1 MLLDYD
7 FLLLLND
14 ESGNPTRYY
23 YLLQDFEKDFV
34 ASEVAQNKARQ
45 FVKEIIGR
53 EKASKTKNSTI
64 EISNTKASAIKNET
78 IGSGDL
84 KKACE
89 KIKSGLPFGIISAFK
104 PFKDAF
110 YRDFNNNEQ
119 KLLIGAAKSGCIQ
132 SSTDKLAQLKTRL
145 IYWQDK
151 SVKVDWDKP
160 IGIKDF
166 FKGNNYLYRRL
177 CFLLGKHFMDRFLKN
192 NAKASV
198 KDFISSKE
206 FVAKYRY
213 TPKQNTERA
222 KKLQS
227 YLENKRD
234 FIGFVQTINSL
245 KDNPQDPFLPNEE
258 TSFLVFANEPTIV
271 FNLRDY
277 LLVLAQIF
285 NQQAICYCES
295 KCPIELINA
304 SPSKDFNKTQDSFSD
319 IKFSTPNQLEQSL
332 NALKNKLSAFFSKH
346 HDKHNGMEFNEMAK
360 TQIEALYMPQSS
372 DGFDDF
378 REHLEDSI
386 KSFIRAKKNCYGFPK
401 IFDVADIE
409 QEEREVIEWR
419 EKNRAS
425 KQSYKQNLQIN
436 KIANDLKRDK
446 AVDKRA
452 ILSVIDADIER
463 GFIPPKDLL
472 KQLEKISASLSK
484 DIVIAIK
491 QVEKLELNYVLI
503 DNIQH
508 NTLDD
513 TLDFTFIV
521 GDSLSVQSL
530 YVTFHLVIDMDRP
543 MSEQF
548 LNHIGKLGSFE
559 SRERALE
566 WVRLTQAKLIV
577 ETPREALKNAQLS
590 QIEEILTGCIFNGAY
605 RFQNNLKGNR
615 HGNFKQNSHPNKEE
629 QAMPKR

>member
-1 MLLDYD
+1 M
-7 FLLLLND
+7 
-14 ESGNPTRYY
+14 R
-23 YLLQDFEKDFV
+23 FV
-34 ASEVAQNKARQ
+34 ASEVAQNRAKR
-45 FVKEIIGR
+45 FVKEIIGS

-64 EISNTKASAIKNET
+64 EISNTKASAVKNET
-78 IGSGDL
+78 TKSGDL
-84 KKACE
+84 KKVCE
-89 KIKSGLPFGIISAFK
+89 KIKSALPFGIISAFK

-110 YRDFNNNEQ
+110 YRDFNHNEQ

-132 SSTDKLAQLKTRL
+132 SSADKLVQLKTRL
-145 IYWQDK
+145 LYWQDK

-198 KDFISSKE
+198 KDFMSSKE

-213 TPKQNTERA
+213 TPNQNTERA

-234 FIGFVQTINSL
+234 FIGFVQTLNSL

-258 TSFLVFANEPTIV
+258 TSFLVFANEPTII

-304 SPSKDFNKTQDSFSD
+304 SPGKDFNKTQDSFSD

-332 NALKNKLSAFFSKH
+332 NDLKNKLSAFFSKH
-346 HDKHNGMEFNEMAK
+346 PDKHNGMEFNEMAK
-360 TQIEALYMPQSS
+360 TQIEALYLPQSS

-386 KSFIRAKKNCYGFPK
+386 KSFIRAKKNRYGFPK

-409 QEEREVIEWR
+409 QKEREVIEWR
-419 EKNRAS
+419 EKR
-425 KQSYKQNLQIN
+425 KCQNKTIN
-436 KIANDLKRDK
+436 KTFKSTK
-446 AVDKRA
+446 
-452 ILSVIDADIER
+452 
-463 GFIPPKDLL
+463 
-472 KQLEKISASLSK
+472 SLT
-484 DIVIAIK
+484 I
-491 QVEKLELNYVLI
+491 
-503 DNIQH
+503 
-508 NTLDD
+508 
-513 TLDFTFIV
+513 
-521 GDSLSVQSL
+521 
-530 YVTFHLVIDMDRP
+530 
-543 MSEQF
+543 
-548 LNHIGKLGSFE
+548 
-559 SRERALE
+559 
-566 WVRLTQAKLIV
+566 
-577 ETPREALKNAQLS
+577 
-590 QIEEILTGCIFNGAY
+590 
-605 RFQNNLKGNR
+605 
-615 HGNFKQNSHPNKEE
+615 
-629 QAMPKR
+629 

>member
-14 ESGNPTRYY
+14 ENGNPTRYY
-23 YLLQDFEKDFV
+23 HLLQDFEKDFV
-34 ASEVAQNKARQ
+34 AGEVAQNKTKR
-45 FVKEIIGR
+45 FVKEIIGS
-53 EKASKTKNSTI
+53 EKASKTKDSAI
-64 EISNTKASAIKNET
+64 EVSNTKASAIENET

-84 KKACE
+84 KKVCE

-110 YRDFNNNEQ
+110 YRDFNDNEQ

-132 SSTDKLAQLKTRL
+132 SSADKMAQLKTRL
-145 IYWQDK
+145 LYWQDK

-166 FKGNNYLYRRL
+166 FKGNDYLYRKF
-177 CFLLGKHFMDRFLKN
+177 CSLLGKHFMDRFLKN

-198 KDFISSKE
+198 KDFMSSKE
-206 FVAKYRY
+206 FVAKYQY

-234 FIGFVQTINSL
+234 FIGFVQTLNSL

-258 TSFLVFANEPTIV
+258 MSFLVFANEPTII

-277 LLVLAQIF
+277 LLVLAQVF

-295 KCPIELINA
+295 KCPMELINA
-304 SPSKDFNKTQDSFSD
+304 SPGKDFNKTQDSFSD

-346 HDKHNGMEFNEMAK
+346 PDTHNGMEFNEIAK
-360 TQIEALYMPQSS
+360 TQIEVLYMPQSS
-372 DGFDDF
+372 DDFDDF
-378 REHLEDSI
+378 RKDLEDSI
-386 KSFIRAKKNCYGFPK
+386 KSFIRAKQNRGYPK
-401 IFDVADIE
+401 IVDVADIE
-409 QEEREVIEWR
+409 QEEREFIKWR
-419 EKNRAS
+419 EKERAS
-425 KQSYKQNLQIN
+425 KQSYKQNLQIK
-436 KIANDLKRDK
+436 KIANNLKRDK
-446 AVDKRA
+446 IVDKKT
-452 ILSVIDADIER
+452 ILSVIDADVDR

-491 QVEKLELNYVLI
+491 QVEKLELNYALI

-548 LNHIGKLGSFE
+548 LNHIGELGSFE

-566 WVRLTQAKLIV
+566 CVRLTQAKLII
-577 ETPREALKNAQLS
+577 ETPRETLKNAQLS

-605 RFQNNLKGNR
+605 RLLKR
-615 HGNFKQNSHPNKEE
+615 S
-629 QAMPKR
+629 

>member
-34 ASEVAQNKARQ
+34 ASKVAQNKAKQ
-45 FVKEIIGR
+45 FVKEIIGS
-53 EKASKTKNSTI
+53 EKAPKTKNSTI
-64 EISNTKASAIKNET
+64 KVSNTKASAIESKT
-78 IGSGDL
+78 IGSYDL
-84 KKACE
+84 KKVCE

-110 YRDFNNNEQ
+110 YRGFNHNEQ

-145 IYWQDK
+145 LYWQDK

-160 IGIKDF
+160 ILIKDF

-177 CFLLGKHFMDRFLKN
+177 CFLLGKHFIDRFLKN

-198 KDFISSKE
+198 KDFMSSKE

-304 SPSKDFNKTQDSFSD
+304 SPGKDFNKTQDSFSD

-332 NALKNKLSAFFSKH
+332 NALKNKLAAFFSKH
-346 HDKHNGMEFNEMAK
+346 PDKNNGIEFNEIAK
-360 TQIEALYMPQSS
+360 TQIEALYLPQSS
-372 DGFDDF
+372 DDFDDF
-378 REHLEDSI
+378 RKHLEDSV
-386 KSFIRAKKNCYGFPK
+386 KSFIRTKKNRYGFPR

-409 QEEREVIEWR
+409 QKEREVIEWR
-419 EKNRAS
+419 EKERAS

-446 AVDKRA
+446 VVDKRT

-491 QVEKLELNYVLI
+491 QVEKLELNYALI

-508 NTLDD
+508 NELDD

-548 LNHIGKLGSFE
+548 LNHIGELGSFE

-566 WVRLTQAKLIV
+566 WVRLSQTKLII
-577 ETPREALKNAQLS
+577 ETPKEALKNAELS

-615 HGNFKQNSHPNKEE
+615 HGNFK
-629 QAMPKR
+629 

>member
-14 ESGNPTRYY
+14 ENGKPTRYY
-23 YLLQDFEKDFV
+23 YLLKDFEKDFV
-34 ASEVAQNKARQ
+34 AREVAQNRAKR
-45 FVKEIIGR
+45 FVKEIIGSK
-53 EKASKTKNSTI
+53 KASKTENSAI
-64 EISNTKASAIKNET
+64 EGSNTKASAIEDET

-84 KKACE
+84 KKVCE
-89 KIKSGLPFGIISAFK
+89 KIKSALPFGIISAFK

-132 SSTDKLAQLKTRL
+132 SSADKLAQLKTRL
-145 IYWQDK
+145 LYWQDK

-160 IGIKDF
+160 IGIKEF
-166 FKGNNYLYRRL
+166 FKGNDYLYRKF
-177 CFLLGKHFMDRFLKN
+177 CSLLGKHFIDRFLKN

-206 FVAKYRY
+206 FVSKYRY
-213 TPKQNTERA
+213 TPKQNTERT

-227 YLENKRD
+227 YLESKRD
-234 FIGFVQTINSL
+234 LIGFVQTLNSL
-245 KDNPQDPFLPNEE
+245 KDNLQDPFLPNEE
-258 TSFLVFANEPTIV
+258 TSFLVFTNEPTIV

-277 LLVLAQIF
+277 LLVLVQIF

-295 KCPIELINA
+295 KCPIELLNA
-304 SPSKDFNKTQDSFSD
+304 SPGKDFNKTQDSFSD

-346 HDKHNGMEFNEMAK
+346 PDKHNGMEFNEIVK

-372 DGFDDF
+372 NDFDDF
-378 REHLEDSI
+378 RKDLEDSI
-386 KSFIRAKKNCYGFPK
+386 KSFIRAKKNRYGFPK

-409 QEEREVIEWR
+409 QEEREVIKWR

-425 KQSYKQNLQIN
+425 KQSYKQNLRIK
-436 KIANDLKRDK
+436 KIANDLKRNQI
-446 AVDKRA
+446 VDKRT
-452 ILSVIDADIER
+452 ILSVIDADTDR

-472 KQLEKISASLSK
+472 KQLEKMSTSLSK

-491 QVEKLELNYVLI
+491 QVEKLELNYALI

-513 TLDFTFIV
+513 TLDFTFII
-521 GDSLSVQSL
+521 GDSLSIQSL
-530 YVTFHLVIDMDRP
+530 YVTFDLVIDIDRP

-548 LNHIGKLGSFE
+548 LNHIGELGSFKS
-559 SRERALE
+559 SR
-566 WVRLTQAKLIV
+566 K
-577 ETPREALKNAQLS
+577 
-590 QIEEILTGCIFNGAY
+590 
-605 RFQNNLKGNR
+605 
-615 HGNFKQNSHPNKEE
+615 
-629 QAMPKR
+629 KR

>member
-34 ASEVAQNKARQ
+34 AREVAQNRTKR
-45 FVKEIIGR
+45 FVKEIIGS
-53 EKASKTKNSTI
+53 EKTSKDSAI
-64 EISNTKASAIKNET
+64 EVSNTKASAMKNET
-78 IGSGDL
+78 TKSSDL
-84 KKACE
+84 KKVCE
-89 KIKSGLPFGIISAFK
+89 KIKSALPFGIISAFK

-110 YRDFNNNEQ
+110 YRDFNDNEQ

-132 SSTDKLAQLKTRL
+132 SSADKLAQLKARL
-145 IYWQDK
+145 LYWQDK

-160 IGIKDF
+160 ILIKDF
-166 FKGNNYLYRRL
+166 FKGNDYLYRKF
-177 CFLLGKHFMDRFLKN
+177 CSLLGKHFMDRFLKN

-198 KDFISSKE
+198 KDFMSSKE

-234 FIGFVQTINSL
+234 FIGFVQTLNSL

-258 TSFLVFANEPTIV
+258 TSFLVFSNEPTIV

-304 SPSKDFNKTQDSFSD
+304 SPGKDFNKTQDSFPD

-332 NALKNKLSAFFSKH
+332 NALKNKLAAFFSKH
-346 HDKHNGMEFNEMAK
+346 PDKHNGMEFNEMAK
-360 TQIEALYMPQSS
+360 TQIEALYMPQSN

-386 KSFIRAKKNCYGFPK
+386 KSFIRAKKIVMVFLK
-401 IFDVADIE
+401 
-409 QEEREVIEWR
+409 
-419 EKNRAS
+419 S
-425 KQSYKQNLQIN
+425 LMLQ
-436 KIANDLKRDK
+436 
-446 AVDKRA
+446 
-452 ILSVIDADIER
+452 
-463 GFIPPKDLL
+463 
-472 KQLEKISASLSK
+472 
-484 DIVIAIK
+484 
-491 QVEKLELNYVLI
+491 
-503 DNIQH
+503 
-508 NTLDD
+508 T
-513 TLDFTFIV
+513 
-521 GDSLSVQSL
+521 
-530 YVTFHLVIDMDRP
+530 
-543 MSEQF
+543 
-548 LNHIGKLGSFE
+548 
-559 SRERALE
+559 
-566 WVRLTQAKLIV
+566 
-577 ETPREALKNAQLS
+577 
-590 QIEEILTGCIFNGAY
+590 
-605 RFQNNLKGNR
+605 
-615 HGNFKQNSHPNKEE
+615 
-629 QAMPKR
+629 

>member
-1 MLLDYD
+1 MMNFKKGLDMLLDYD

-34 ASEVAQNKARQ
+34 ASKVAQNRAKR

-53 EKASKTKNSTI
+53 EKAPKTKNSAI
-64 EISNTKASAIKNET
+64 KVSNTKASAVKNET
-78 IGSGDL
+78 TKSGDL
-84 KKACE
+84 KKVCE

-110 YRDFNNNEQ
+110 YRDFNHNEQ

-132 SSTDKLAQLKTRL
+132 SSADKLAQLKTRL

-160 IGIKDF
+160 ILIKDF

-234 FIGFVQTINSL
+234 FIGFVQTLNSL
-245 KDNPQDPFLPNEE
+245 KDSPQDPFLPNEE
-258 TSFLVFANEPTIV
+258 TSFLVFANEPTII

-304 SPSKDFNKTQDSFSD
+304 SPGKDFNKTQDNFSD

-332 NALKNKLSAFFSKH
+332 NALKNKLAAFFSKH
-346 HDKHNGMEFNEMAK
+346 PDKNNGIEFNEIVK
-360 TQIEALYMPQSS
+360 TQIEVLYMPQSS

-386 KSFIRAKKNCYGFPK
+386 KSFIRAKKNRYGFPK

-419 EKNRAS
+419 EKERAS

-436 KIANDLKRDK
+436 KIANDLKRNK

-463 GFIPPKDLL
+463 GSIPPKDLL

-491 QVEKLELNYVLI
+491 QVEKLELNYALI

-513 TLDFTFIV
+513 TLNFTFIV

-530 YVTFHLVIDMDRP
+530 YVTFDLVIDIDRP
-543 MSEQF
+543 ISEQF

-566 WVRLTQAKLIV
+566 CVRLTQAKLII

-605 RFQNNLKGNR
+605 RLLKR
-615 HGNFKQNSHPNKEE
+615 S
-629 QAMPKR
+629 

>member
-1 MLLDYD
+1 MLMDYD

-14 ESGNPTRYY
+14 ESGKPTRYY

-34 ASEVAQNKARQ
+34 AREVAQNRAKQ
-45 FVKEIIGR
+45 FVKEIIGS
-53 EKASKTKNSTI
+53 EKASKTKNSAL
-64 EISNTKASAIKNET
+64 EVSNTKSSAIENET

-84 KKACE
+84 KKVCE
-89 KIKSGLPFGIISAFK
+89 KIKSTLPFGIISAFK

-110 YRDFNNNEQ
+110 YRDFNNDEQ
-119 KLLIGAAKSGCIQ
+119 KLLIVVAKSGCIQ
-132 SSTDKLAQLKTRL
+132 SNADRLAQLRTRL
-145 IYWQDK
+145 LYWQDK

-160 IGIKDF
+160 IRIKDF

-198 KDFISSKE
+198 KDFMSSKE
-206 FVAKYRY
+206 FVNKYRY
-213 TPKQNTERA
+213 TPDQNTKRA
-222 KKLQS
+222 EKLQS
-227 YLENKRD
+227 YLESKRD
-234 FIGFVQTINSL
+234 FIGFVQTLNSL
-245 KDNPQDPFLPNEE
+245 KDIPQDSFLPHEE

-285 NQQAICYCES
+285 NQQAICYCGS
-295 KCPIELINA
+295 KGPIELINA
-304 SPSKDFNKTQDSFSD
+304 SPGKDFNKTQDSFSD

-332 NALKNKLSAFFSKH
+332 NALKNKLAAFFSKH
-346 HDKHNGMEFNEMAK
+346 PDTHNGMEFNEIAK
-360 TQIEALYMPQSS
+360 TQIEALYMPQSGG
-372 DGFDDF
+372 GFDDF
-378 REHLEDSI
+378 REHLEDSV
-386 KSFIRAKKNCYGFPK
+386 KSFIRAKQNRGFPK

-409 QEEREVIEWR
+409 QEEREFIKWR
-419 EKNRAS
+419 EKERAS
-425 KQSYKQNLQIN
+425 KQSYKQNLQIH
-436 KIANDLKRDK
+436 KIANDLKHNK
-446 AVDKRA
+446 AVDKRT
-452 ILSVIDADIER
+452 ILSVIDADMDR

-472 KQLEKISASLSK
+472 KQLEKMSASLSK

-491 QVEKLELNYVLI
+491 QVEKLELNYALI

-513 TLDFTFIV
+513 TLNFTFII

-530 YVTFHLVIDMDRP
+530 YITFHLVIDMDRS

-548 LNHIGKLGSFE
+548 LNHIGELGSFE

-566 WVRLTQAKLIV
+566 CVRLTQAKLII
-577 ETPREALKNAQLS
+577 EAPREALKNTELS

-605 RFQNNLKGNR
+605 RFQGDLKGNR
-615 HGNFKQNSHPNKEE
+615 S
-629 QAMPKR
+629 

>member
-34 ASEVAQNKARQ
+34 ASEVAQNRAKR
-45 FVKEIIGR
+45 FVKEIIGS
-53 EKASKTKNSTI
+53 EKVSKTKNSTI
-64 EISNTKASAIKNET
+64 EVSNTKASAVKNET
-78 IGSGDL
+78 IGSYDL
-84 KKACE
+84 KKVCE
-89 KIKSGLPFGIISAFK
+89 KIKSRLPFGIISAFK

-110 YRDFNNNEQ
+110 YRDSNNNEQ

-132 SSTDKLAQLKTRL
+132 SSTDKLAQLKARL
-145 IYWQDK
+145 LYWQDK

-160 IGIKDF
+160 ILIKNF
-166 FKGNNYLYRRL
+166 FKGNDYLYRKF
-177 CFLLGKHFMDRFLKN
+177 CSLLGKHFMDRFLKN

-198 KDFISSKE
+198 KDFMSSKE

-234 FIGFVQTINSL
+234 FIGFVQTLNSL

-258 TSFLVFANEPTIV
+258 TSFLVFSNEPTII

-277 LLVLAQIF
+277 LLVLVQIF

-304 SPSKDFNKTQDSFSD
+304 SPGKDFNKTQDSFSD

-332 NALKNKLSAFFSKH
+332 NDLKNKLSAFFSKH
-346 HDKHNGMEFNEMAK
+346 PDKHNGMEFNEIAK
-360 TQIEALYMPQSS
+360 TQIEVLYMPQSS

-378 REHLEDSI
+378 REHLKDSI
-386 KSFIRAKKNCYGFPK
+386 KSFIRAKKNRYGFPK

-436 KIANDLKRDK
+436 KIANDLKRNK
-446 AVDKRA
+446 VVDKRT

-513 TLDFTFIV
+513 TLNFTFII

-548 LNHIGKLGSFE
+548 LNHIGELGSFE

-566 WVRLTQAKLIV
+566 CVRLTQAKLIV
-577 ETPREALKNAQLS
+577 ETPKEALKNAELS

-605 RFQNNLKGNR
+605 RLQNDLKGNR
-615 HGNFKQNSHPNKEE
+615 HGNFK
-629 QAMPKR
+629 

>member
-14 ESGNPTRYY
+14 ESGKPTRYY

-34 ASEVAQNKARQ
+34 AREVAQNRTKR
-45 FVKEIIGR
+45 FVKEIIGS
-53 EKASKTKNSTI
+53 EKISKTKNSAL
-64 EISNTKASAIKNET
+64 EDSNTKSLAIENET

-84 KKACE
+84 KKVCE
-89 KIKSGLPFGIISAFK
+89 KIKSALPFGIISAFK

-132 SSTDKLAQLKTRL
+132 SSADKMAQLKTRL
-145 IYWQDK
+145 LYWQDK
-151 SVKVDWDKP
+151 SVKVDWEP

-166 FKGNNYLYRRL
+166 FKGNDYLYRKF
-177 CFLLGKHFMDRFLKN
+177 CSLLGKHFMDRFLKN
-192 NAKASV
+192 NAKVSV

-206 FVAKYRY
+206 FVSKYRY

-227 YLENKRD
+227 YLESKRD
-234 FIGFVQTINSL
+234 FIGFVQTLNSL

-258 TSFLVFANEPTIV
+258 TSFLVFANESTIV

-285 NQQAICYCES
+285 SQQAICYCES

-304 SPSKDFNKTQDSFSD
+304 SPGKDFNKTQDSFLD

-332 NALKNKLSAFFSKH
+332 NALKNKLSAFFSQH
-346 HDKHNGMEFNEMAK
+346 PDKHNGMEFNEIAK
-360 TQIEALYMPQSS
+360 TQIEAFYMPQSS
-372 DGFDDF
+372 GDFDDF
-378 REHLEDSI
+378 RKDLEDSI
-386 KSFIRAKKNCYGFPK
+386 KSFIRAKKNRYGFPK

-409 QEEREVIEWR
+409 QEEREVIKWR

-425 KQSYKQNLQIN
+425 KQSYKQNLQIK
-436 KIANDLKRDK
+436 KIANDLKRNK
-446 AVDKRA
+446 IVDKIT
-452 ILSVIDADIER
+452 ILSVIDADLER

-491 QVEKLELNYVLI
+491 QVEKLELNYALI

-513 TLDFTFIV
+513 TLYFTFII

-530 YVTFHLVIDMDRP
+530 YVTFDLVIDMDRP

-548 LNHIGKLGSFE
+548 LNHIGELGSFKS
-559 SRERALE
+559 SRKEALE
-566 WVRLTQAKLIV
+566 CVRLTETKLIIKA
-577 ETPREALKNAQLS
+577 PREALKNAQLS
-590 QIEEILTGCIFNGAY
+590 QIEEILIGCIFNGAY
-605 RFQNNLKGNR
+605 RFQNDLKGNR
-615 HGNFKQNSHPNKEE
+615 
-629 QAMPKR
+629 

>member
-1 MLLDYD
+1 MLMDYD

-14 ESGNPTRYY
+14 ENGNPTRYY

-34 ASEVAQNKARQ
+34 ASEVAQNRAKR

-53 EKASKTKNSTI
+53 EKASKTKNSAI
-64 EISNTKASAIKNET
+64 EISNTKASAVKNET
-78 IGSGDL
+78 AKSGDL
-84 KKACE
+84 KKVCE

-132 SSTDKLAQLKTRL
+132 SSADKLAQLKTRL

-160 IGIKDF
+160 ILIKDF

-277 LLVLAQIF
+277 LLVLVQIF

-304 SPSKDFNKTQDSFSD
+304 SPGKDFNKTQDSFSD

-332 NALKNKLSAFFSKH
+332 NALKNKLNAFFSKH
-346 HDKHNGMEFNEMAK
+346 PDKHNGMEFNEMAK

-378 REHLEDSI
+378 REHLEDSV
-386 KSFIRAKKNCYGFPK
+386 KSFIRAKQNRGFPK

-409 QEEREVIEWR
+409 QEEREIIKWR
-419 EKNRAS
+419 EKKRAS
-425 KQSYKQNLQIN
+425 KQSHKQNLQIN
-436 KIANDLKRDK
+436 KIANDLKRNK
-446 AVDKRA
+446 IVDKIT
-452 ILSVIDADIER
+452 ILSVMDADLER

-472 KQLEKISASLSK
+472 KQLEKISTPLSK

-491 QVEKLELNYVLI
+491 QVGRLELNYALI

-513 TLDFTFIV
+513 TLDFTFII

-530 YVTFHLVIDMDRP
+530 YVTFDLVIDIDRP

-548 LNHIGKLGSFE
+548 LNHIGELGSFKS
-559 SRERALE
+559 SR
-566 WVRLTQAKLIV
+566 K
-577 ETPREALKNAQLS
+577 
-590 QIEEILTGCIFNGAY
+590 
-605 RFQNNLKGNR
+605 
-615 HGNFKQNSHPNKEE
+615 
-629 QAMPKR
+629 KR

>member
-14 ESGNPTRYY
+14 ESGKPTRYY

-34 ASEVAQNKARQ
+34 ASEVAQNRARQ

-53 EKASKTKNSTI
+53 EKVSKTKNSAI
-64 EISNTKASAIKNET
+64 KVSHTKASAIGSET
-78 IGSGDL
+78 IGNGDL

-89 KIKSGLPFGIISAFK
+89 KIKSGLLFGIISAFK

-110 YRDFNNNEQ
+110 YRDFNHNEQ

-132 SSTDKLAQLKTRL
+132 SDADKLAQLKTRL
-145 IYWQDK
+145 LYWQDK

-160 IGIKDF
+160 IWIKDF
-166 FKGNNYLYRRL
+166 FKGNNYLYRRF

-198 KDFISSKE
+198 KDFMSSKE
-206 FVAKYRY
+206 FVSKYRY

-227 YLENKRD
+227 YLESKRD
-234 FIGFVQTINSL
+234 FIGFVQTLNSL
-245 KDNPQDPFLPNEE
+245 KDSPQDPFLPDEE
-258 TSFLVFANEPTIV
+258 TSFLVFANEPTII

-285 NQQAICYCES
+285 NQQAICHCENAK

-304 SPSKDFNKTQDSFSD
+304 SPGKDFNKTQDSFSD

-332 NALKNKLSAFFSKH
+332 NALKNKLAAFFSKH
-346 HDKHNGMEFNEMAK
+346 PDKHNGMEFNEIAK

-378 REHLEDSI
+378 RKDLEDSI
-386 KSFIRAKKNCYGFPK
+386 KSFIRAKKNRYGFPR

-419 EKNRAS
+419 EKERAS

-436 KIANDLKRDK
+436 KIANDFKRDK
-446 AVDKRA
+446 IVDKRA

-472 KQLEKISASLSK
+472 KQLEKISTSLSK
-484 DIVIAIK
+484 DIIIAIK
-491 QVEKLELNYVLI
+491 QVEKLELNYALI
-503 DNIQH
+503 DNIQY
-508 NTLDD
+508 NELDN

-530 YVTFHLVIDMDRP
+530 YVTFNLVIDIDRP

-559 SRERALE
+559 SREQALE
-566 WVRLTQAKLIV
+566 WVRLSQTKLII
-577 ETPREALKNAQLS
+577 ETPREALKNAELS

-605 RFQNNLKGNR
+605 RLQNDLKKGR
-615 HGNFKQNSHPNKEE
+615 
-629 QAMPKR
+629 

>member
-14 ESGNPTRYY
+14 ESGKPTRYY

-34 ASEVAQNKARQ
+34 ASEVAQNRAKR
-45 FVKEIIGR
+45 FVKEIIGSK
-53 EKASKTKNSTI
+53 KASKTKNSAI
-64 EISNTKASAIKNET
+64 AVSNTKASAVKNET
-78 IGSGDL
+78 IGSCDL

-110 YRDFNNNEQ
+110 YRDFNHNEQ

-132 SSTDKLAQLKTRL
+132 SDADKLAQLKMRL
-145 IYWQDK
+145 LYWQDK
-151 SVKVDWDKP
+151 SVKADWDKP
-160 IGIKDF
+160 ILIKDF

-227 YLENKRD
+227 YLESKRD
-234 FIGFVQTINSL
+234 FIGFVQTLNSL
-245 KDNPQDPFLPNEE
+245 EDSPQNPFLPDEE
-258 TSFLVFANEPTIV
+258 TSFLVFANEPTII

-277 LLVLAQIF
+277 LLVLVQIF

-295 KCPIELINA
+295 KYPIELINA
-304 SPSKDFNKTQDSFSD
+304 SPGKDFNKTQDSFSD

-332 NALKNKLSAFFSKH
+332 NALKNKLAAFFSKH
-346 HDKHNGMEFNEMAK
+346 PDKNNGIEFNEIAK
-360 TQIEALYMPQSS
+360 TQIEALYLPHSS

-378 REHLEDSI
+378 RKHLEDSV
-386 KSFIRAKKNCYGFPK
+386 KSFIRAKKNRYGFPR

-419 EKNRAS
+419 EKKKAS

-446 AVDKRA
+446 IVDKRT
-452 ILSVIDADIER
+452 ILSAIDADAEC

-491 QVEKLELNYVLI
+491 QVEKLELNYALI

-530 YVTFHLVIDMDRP
+530 YVTFNLVIDIDRP

-548 LNHIGKLGSFE
+548 LNHIEELGSFE
-559 SRERALE
+559 SREQALE
-566 WVRLTQAKLIV
+566 WVRLSQTKLII
-577 ETPREALKNAQLS
+577 ETPREALKNAELS

-605 RFQNNLKGNR
+605 RLQ
-615 HGNFKQNSHPNKEE
+615 
-629 QAMPKR
+629 KRS

>member
-34 ASEVAQNKARQ
+34 ASKVAQNRAKR
-45 FVKEIIGR
+45 FVKEIIGI

-64 EISNTKASAIKNET
+64 EVSNTKASAIKSET

-84 KKACE
+84 KKVCE
-89 KIKSGLPFGIISAFK
+89 KIKSALPFGIISAFK

-110 YRDFNNNEQ
+110 YKDFNNNEQ

-132 SSTDKLAQLKTRL
+132 SSADKLAQLKTRL

-160 IGIKDF
+160 ILIKDF

-198 KDFISSKE
+198 KDFMSSKE

-227 YLENKRD
+227 YLEGKRD
-234 FIGFVQTINSL
+234 FIGLVQTLNSL
-245 KDNPQDPFLPNEE
+245 KDSPQDPFLPNEE

-304 SPSKDFNKTQDSFSD
+304 SPGKDFNKTQDSFSD

-332 NALKNKLSAFFSKH
+332 NDLKNKLSAFFSKH
-346 HDKHNGMEFNEMAK
+346 PDKHNGMEFNEIAK
-360 TQIEALYMPQSS
+360 TQIEALCMPQSS

-386 KSFIRAKKNCYGFPK
+386 KSFIRAKKNRYGFPK

-436 KIANDLKRDK
+436 KIANDLKRNK
-446 AVDKRA
+446 VVDKKT

-463 GFIPPKDLL
+463 GFIPPKDWL

-491 QVEKLELNYVLI
+491 QVEKLELNYALI

-508 NTLDD
+508 N

-548 LNHIGKLGSFE
+548 LNHIGELGSFE

-566 WVRLTQAKLIV
+566 CVRLSQTKLII
-577 ETPREALKNAQLS
+577 EAPREALKNAELS

-615 HGNFKQNSHPNKEE
+615 HGNFK
-629 QAMPKR
+629 

>member
-34 ASEVAQNKARQ
+34 ASEVAQNRARQ
-45 FVKEIIGR
+45 FVKEIIGS
-53 EKASKTKNSTI
+53 EKASKTKNSAI
-64 EISNTKASAIKNET
+64 AVSNTKASAIGSET
-78 IGSGDL
+78 IGSYDL

-89 KIKSGLPFGIISAFK
+89 KIKSGLPFGTISAFK

-110 YRDFNNNEQ
+110 YRDFNHNEQ

-145 IYWQDK
+145 LYWQDK

-160 IGIKDF
+160 ILIKDF

-177 CFLLGKHFMDRFLKN
+177 CFLLGKHFMDRFFKN

-198 KDFISSKE
+198 KDFMSSKE
-206 FVAKYRY
+206 FVNKYRY

-227 YLENKRD
+227 YLESKRD
-234 FIGFVQTINSL
+234 FIGFVQTLNSL
-245 KDNPQDPFLPNEE
+245 KDSPQDPFLPDEE
-258 TSFLVFANEPTIV
+258 ISFLVFANEPTII

-304 SPSKDFNKTQDSFSD
+304 SPGKDFNKTQDSFSD

-332 NALKNKLSAFFSKH
+332 NALKNKLAAFFSKH
-346 HDKHNGMEFNEMAK
+346 PDKNNGIEFNEIVK
-360 TQIEALYMPQSS
+360 TQIKALYMPQSS
-372 DGFDDF
+372 DDFDDF
-378 REHLEDSI
+378 RKDLEDSV
-386 KSFIRAKKNCYGFPK
+386 KSFIRAKKNRYGFPR

-419 EKNRAS
+419 EKKKAS

-446 AVDKRA
+446 IVDKRT
-452 ILSVIDADIER
+452 ILSVIDADAEC

-491 QVEKLELNYVLI
+491 QVEKLELNYALI

-513 TLDFTFIV
+513 TLDFTFII

-530 YVTFHLVIDMDRP
+530 YVTFDLVIDMDRP

-566 WVRLTQAKLIV
+566 CVRLTQAKLII
-577 ETPREALKNAQLS
+577 EAPREALKNAELS

-605 RFQNNLKGNR
+605 RLQDDLKKGR
-615 HGNFKQNSHPNKEE
+615 
-629 QAMPKR
+629 

>member
-34 ASEVAQNKARQ
+34 ASKVAQNRTKQ

-53 EKASKTKNSTI
+53 EKVSKTKNSTI
-64 EISNTKASAIKNET
+64 KVSHTKASAIGSET

-84 KKACE
+84 KKVCE
-89 KIKSGLPFGIISAFK
+89 KIKSALPFGIISAFK

-110 YRDFNNNEQ
+110 YRDFNDNEQ

-132 SSTDKLAQLKTRL
+132 SSADKAAQLKARL
-145 IYWQDK
+145 LCWQDK

-160 IGIKDF
+160 ILIKDF

-192 NAKASV
+192 NAKAIV

-234 FIGFVQTINSL
+234 FIGFVQALNSL

-258 TSFLVFANEPTIV
+258 TSFLVFANEPTII

-277 LLVLAQIF
+277 LLVLVQIF

-304 SPSKDFNKTQDSFSD
+304 SPGKDFNKTQDSFSD

-332 NALKNKLSAFFSKH
+332 NDLKNKLSAFFSKH
-346 HDKHNGMEFNEMAK
+346 PDKHNGIEFNEIAK
-360 TQIEALYMPQSS
+360 TQIEALYLPHSS

-378 REHLEDSI
+378 RKHLEDSI
-386 KSFIRAKKNCYGFPK
+386 KSFIRAKKNRYGFPK

-409 QEEREVIEWR
+409 QKEREVIEWR
-419 EKNRAS
+419 EKEGAS

-436 KIANDLKRDK
+436 KIANDLNRDK
-446 AVDKRA
+446 IVDKRT

-491 QVEKLELNYVLI
+491 QVQKLELNYALI

-530 YVTFHLVIDMDRP
+530 YVTFDLVIDMDRP
-543 MSEQF
+543 MSEQS
-548 LNHIGKLGSFE
+548 LNHIEELGSFE

-566 WVRLTQAKLIV
+566 
-577 ETPREALKNAQLS
+577 
-590 QIEEILTGCIFNGAY
+590 
-605 RFQNNLKGNR
+605 
-615 HGNFKQNSHPNKEE
+615 
-629 QAMPKR
+629 

>member
-14 ESGNPTRYY
+14 ESGKPTRYY

-34 ASEVAQNKARQ
+34 ASKVAQNRAKQ

-53 EKASKTKNSTI
+53 EKVSKTKNSTI
-64 EISNTKASAIKNET
+64 AVSNTKASAIGSET
-78 IGSGDL
+78 IGSCDL

-110 YRDFNNNEQ
+110 CRDFNNNEQ

-132 SSTDKLAQLKTRL
+132 SSADKLAQLKTRL
-145 IYWQDK
+145 LYWQDK

-160 IGIKDF
+160 ILIKDF
-166 FKGNNYLYRRL
+166 FKGNNYLYRRF
-177 CFLLGKHFMDRFLKN
+177 CFLLGKHFMDRFFKN

-198 KDFISSKE
+198 KDFMSSKE
-206 FVAKYRY
+206 FVSKYRY

-227 YLENKRD
+227 YLESKHD
-234 FIGFVQTINSL
+234 FIGFVQTLNFL
-245 KDNPQDPFLPNEE
+245 KDSPQDPFLPNEE
-258 TSFLVFANEPTIV
+258 ISFLVFANEPTII

-277 LLVLAQIF
+277 LLVLAQVF

-304 SPSKDFNKTQDSFSD
+304 SPGKDFNKTQDSFSD

-332 NALKNKLSAFFSKH
+332 NALKNKLAAFFSKH
-346 HDKHNGMEFNEMAK
+346 PDKHNGMEFNEIAK
-360 TQIEALYMPQSS
+360 TQIEALYLPQSS
-372 DGFDDF
+372 DDFDDF
-378 REHLEDSI
+378 RKDLEDSV
-386 KSFIRAKKNCYGFPK
+386 KSFIRAKKNRYGFPR

-409 QEEREVIEWR
+409 QKEREVIEWR
-419 EKNRAS
+419 EKERAS

-446 AVDKRA
+446 VVDKKT
-452 ILSVIDADIER
+452 ILSVIDTDIER
-463 GFIPPKDLL
+463 GFIPPKDWL
-472 KQLEKISASLSK
+472 KQLETISASLSK

-491 QVEKLELNYVLI
+491 QVEKLELNYALI

-508 NTLDD
+508 NELDD

-530 YVTFHLVIDMDRP
+530 YVTFDLVIDMDRP

-548 LNHIGKLGSFE
+548 LNHIGELWSFE
-559 SRERALE
+559 SREQALE
-566 WVRLTQAKLIV
+566 WVRSTQAKLII
-577 ETPREALKNAQLS
+577 EAPREALKNAELS

-605 RFQNNLKGNR
+605 RLQDNLKGNR
-615 HGNFKQNSHPNKEE
+615 HENFKQN
-629 QAMPKR
+629 

>member
-14 ESGNPTRYY
+14 ESGNPTKHYD
-23 YLLQDFEKDFV
+23 LLQDFEKDFV
-34 ASEVAQNKARQ
+34 AREVAQNGAKR

-53 EKASKTKNSTI
+53 EKASKTKNSAI
-64 EISNTKASAIKNET
+64 EISNTKASAIGSET
-78 IGSGDL
+78 IGSYDL

-89 KIKSGLPFGIISAFK
+89 KIKSTLPFGIISAFK

-132 SSTDKLAQLKTRL
+132 SSTDKLDQLKTRL
-145 IYWQDK
+145 LYWQDK

-198 KDFISSKE
+198 KDFMSSKE
-206 FVAKYRY
+206 FVSKYRY

-295 KCPIELINA
+295 KCPIGLINA
-304 SPSKDFNKTQDSFSD
+304 SPGKDFNKTQDSFLD

-346 HDKHNGMEFNEMAK
+346 HDKHNGMEFNEIAK

-372 DGFDDF
+372 DDF

-386 KSFIRAKKNCYGFPK
+386 KSFIRAKKNRYGFPK

-409 QEEREVIEWR
+409 QEERKVIEWR
-419 EKNRAS
+419 EKERAS
-425 KQSYKQNLQIN
+425 KQSYKQNLQIH
-436 KIANDLKRDK
+436 KIANDLKRNK
-446 AVDKRA
+446 VVDKKT
-452 ILSVIDADIER
+452 ILSVIDADVER

-491 QVEKLELNYVLI
+491 QVEKLELNSALI

-513 TLDFTFIV
+513 TLNFTFIV

-530 YVTFHLVIDMDRP
+530 YVTFNLVIDMDRP

-548 LNHIGKLGSFE
+548 LNHIGELGSFE

-566 WVRLTQAKLIV
+566 CVRLTQAKLII
-577 ETPREALKNAQLS
+577 ETPRETLKNAELS

-605 RFQNNLKGNR
+605 RLQNNLKGNR
-615 HGNFKQNSHPNKEE
+615 HGNFK
-629 QAMPKR
+629 

>member
-34 ASEVAQNKARQ
+34 AREVAQNGAKR

-53 EKASKTKNSTI
+53 EKASKTKNSTL
-64 EISNTKASAIKNET
+64 EVSNTKASAIKNET
-78 IGSGDL
+78 TKSGDL
-84 KKACE
+84 KKVCE
-89 KIKSGLPFGIISAFK
+89 KIKSALPFGIISSFK

-110 YRDFNNNEQ
+110 YRDFNDNEQ
-119 KLLIGAAKSGCIQ
+119 KLLVGAAKSGCIQ
-132 SSTDKLAQLKTRL
+132 SNADKLAQLKTRL

-160 IGIKDF
+160 ILIKNF
-166 FKGNNYLYRRL
+166 FKGNNYLYRKF
-177 CFLLGKHFMDRFLKN
+177 CYLLGKHFMDRFLKN

-198 KDFISSKE
+198 KDFMSSKE

-234 FIGFVQTINSL
+234 FIGFVQTLNSL

-258 TSFLVFANEPTIV
+258 TSFLVFSNEPTIV

-304 SPSKDFNKTQDSFSD
+304 SPGKDFNKTQDSFSD

-346 HDKHNGMEFNEMAK
+346 PDKHNGMEFNEIAK

-386 KSFIRAKKNCYGFPK
+386 KSFIRAKKNRYGFPK

-419 EKNRAS
+419 EKERAS

-446 AVDKRA
+446 VVDKRT
-452 ILSVIDADIER
+452 ILSVID
-463 GFIPPKDLL
+463 
-472 KQLEKISASLSK
+472 
-484 DIVIAIK
+484 AIK
-491 QVEKLELNYVLI
+491 QVEKLELNYALI

-513 TLDFTFIV
+513 TLDFTFII

-530 YVTFHLVIDMDRP
+530 YVTFDLVIDMDRP

-548 LNHIGKLGSFE
+548 LNHIGGLGSFE

-605 RFQNNLKGNR
+605 RLQNDLKGNR
-615 HGNFKQNSHPNKEE
+615 HGNFK
-629 QAMPKR
+629 

>member
-14 ESGNPTRYY
+14 ESGKPTRYY

-34 ASEVAQNKARQ
+34 ASEVAQNRAKQ

-53 EKASKTKNSTI
+53 EKVSKTKNSTI
-64 EISNTKASAIKNET
+64 EISNTKASAIENET

-84 KKACE
+84 KKVCE
-89 KIKSGLPFGIISAFK
+89 KIKSGLPFGIISSFK

-110 YRDFNNNEQ
+110 YRDFNHNEQ

-132 SSTDKLAQLKTRL
+132 SSADKLAQLKTRL
-145 IYWQDK
+145 LYWQDK

-160 IGIKDF
+160 ILIKDF

-198 KDFISSKE
+198 KDFMSSKE

-234 FIGFVQTINSL
+234 FIGFVQALNSL

-304 SPSKDFNKTQDSFSD
+304 SPGKDFNKTQDSFSD

-332 NALKNKLSAFFSKH
+332 NDLKNKLSAFFSKH
-346 HDKHNGMEFNEMAK
+346 PDKHNGMEFNEIAK
-360 TQIEALYMPQSS
+360 TQIEALYLPQSS

-386 KSFIRAKKNCYGFPK
+386 KSFIRAKKNRYGFPK

-446 AVDKRA
+446 IVDKRT
-452 ILSVIDADIER
+452 ILSVIDADMER
-463 GFIPPKDLL
+463 GFIPPKDWL

-491 QVEKLELNYVLI
+491 QVEKLELSYALI

-513 TLDFTFIV
+513 TLNFTFIV

-530 YVTFHLVIDMDRP
+530 YVTFNLVIDMDRP

-548 LNHIGKLGSFE
+548 LNHIGKLGSFK

-566 WVRLTQAKLIV
+566 CVRLTQAKLII
-577 ETPREALKNAQLS
+577 EASREALKNAQLS

-605 RFQNNLKGNR
+605 RFQ
-615 HGNFKQNSHPNKEE
+615 
-629 QAMPKR
+629 KRS

>member
-34 ASEVAQNKARQ
+34 ASEVAQNGAKR

-53 EKASKTKNSTI
+53 EKASKTKNSAI
-64 EISNTKASAIKNET
+64 EISSTKASAIKNET
-78 IGSGDL
+78 TKSGDL
-84 KKACE
+84 KKVCE
-89 KIKSGLPFGIISAFK
+89 KIKSALPFGIISAFK

-110 YRDFNNNEQ
+110 YRDFNHNEQ

-132 SSTDKLAQLKTRL
+132 SSADKLAQLKTRL

-160 IGIKDF
+160 ILIKDF

-198 KDFISSKE
+198 KDFMSSKE

-213 TPKQNTERA
+213 TPNQNTERA

-234 FIGFVQTINSL
+234 FIGFVQTLNSL

-258 TSFLVFANEPTIV
+258 ISFLVFSNEPTIV

-304 SPSKDFNKTQDSFSD
+304 SPGKDFNKTQDSFSD

-332 NALKNKLSAFFSKH
+332 NDLKNKLSAFFSKH
-346 HDKHNGMEFNEMAK
+346 PDKHNGMEFNEIAK

-372 DGFDDF
+372 DDF

-386 KSFIRAKKNCYGFPK
+386 KSFIRAKKNRYGFPR

-409 QEEREVIEWR
+409 QKEREVIEWR
-419 EKNRAS
+419 EKKRAS

-446 AVDKRA
+446 VVDKRT

-463 GFIPPKDLL
+463 GFIPPKDWL

-491 QVEKLELNYVLI
+491 QVEKLELSYVLI

-530 YVTFHLVIDMDRP
+530 YVTFDLVIDMDRP
-543 MSEQF
+543 ISEQF

-566 WVRLTQAKLIV
+566 WVRLSQTKLII
-577 ETPREALKNAQLS
+577 ETPREALKNAELS

-605 RFQNNLKGNR
+605 RLQNDLKGNR
-615 HGNFKQNSHPNKEE
+615 HGNFK
-629 QAMPKR
+629 

>member
-34 ASEVAQNKARQ
+34 ASKVAQNGAKR
-45 FVKEIIGR
+45 FVKEIIGS
-53 EKASKTKNSTI
+53 EKASKTKNSAI
-64 EISNTKASAIKNET
+64 EISSTKASAIKNET

-84 KKACE
+84 KKVCE

-110 YRDFNNNEQ
+110 YRDFNDNEQ

-132 SSTDKLAQLKTRL
+132 SSADKLAQLKTRL

-160 IGIKDF
+160 ILIKDF

-213 TPKQNTERA
+213 TPKQNTERT

-234 FIGFVQTINSL
+234 FIGFVQTLNSL
-245 KDNPQDPFLPNEE
+245 KDNPQDPFLPDEE
-258 TSFLVFANEPTIV
+258 ISFLVFANEPTII

-285 NQQAICYCES
+285 NQQAICHCENA
-295 KCPIELINA
+295 KKYPIELINA
-304 SPSKDFNKTQDSFSD
+304 SPGKDFNKTQDSFSD

-332 NALKNKLSAFFSKH
+332 NALKNKLAAFFSKH
-346 HDKHNGMEFNEMAK
+346 PDKHNGMEFNEIAK

-386 KSFIRAKKNCYGFPK
+386 KSFIRAKKNRYGFPK

-419 EKNRAS
+419 EKERAS

-436 KIANDLKRDK
+436 KIANDLKRNK
-446 AVDKRA
+446 VVDKRT

-491 QVEKLELNYVLI
+491 QVEKLELNYALI

-513 TLDFTFIV
+513 TLNFTFII
-521 GDSLSVQSL
+521 GDSLSVQSF

-548 LNHIGKLGSFE
+548 LNHIGELGSFE

-566 WVRLTQAKLIV
+566 WVRLAESKLIV
-577 ETPREALKNAQLS
+577 EAPRETLKNAQLS

-605 RFQNNLKGNR
+605 RLLKR
-615 HGNFKQNSHPNKEE
+615 S
-629 QAMPKR
+629 

>member
-34 ASEVAQNKARQ
+34 ASKVAQNKAKR

-53 EKASKTKNSTI
+53 EKASKTKDSAI

-78 IGSGDL
+78 TKSGDL
-84 KKACE
+84 KKVCE

-110 YRDFNNNEQ
+110 YRDFNDNEQ

-132 SSTDKLAQLKTRL
+132 SSADKLAQLKTRL

-160 IGIKDF
+160 ILIKDF

-198 KDFISSKE
+198 KDFMSSKE

-227 YLENKRD
+227 YLENKHD
-234 FIGFVQTINSL
+234 SIGFVQALNSL
-245 KDNPQDPFLPNEE
+245 KDNPQDPFLPDEE

-285 NQQAICYCES
+285 NQQVICYCES

-304 SPSKDFNKTQDSFSD
+304 SPGKDFNKTQDSFSD

-332 NALKNKLSAFFSKH
+332 NDLKNKLSAFFSKH
-346 HDKHNGMEFNEMAK
+346 PDKHNGMEFNEIAK
-360 TQIEALYMPQSS
+360 TQIEALYLPQSS
-372 DGFDDF
+372 DDFDDF
-378 REHLEDSI
+378 RKHLEDSV
-386 KSFIRAKKNCYGFPK
+386 KSFIRAKKIVMVFLK
-401 IFDVADIE
+401 
-409 QEEREVIEWR
+409 
-419 EKNRAS
+419 S
-425 KQSYKQNLQIN
+425 LMLQ
-436 KIANDLKRDK
+436 
-446 AVDKRA
+446 
-452 ILSVIDADIER
+452 
-463 GFIPPKDLL
+463 
-472 KQLEKISASLSK
+472 
-484 DIVIAIK
+484 
-491 QVEKLELNYVLI
+491 
-503 DNIQH
+503 
-508 NTLDD
+508 T
-513 TLDFTFIV
+513 
-521 GDSLSVQSL
+521 
-530 YVTFHLVIDMDRP
+530 
-543 MSEQF
+543 
-548 LNHIGKLGSFE
+548 
-559 SRERALE
+559 
-566 WVRLTQAKLIV
+566 
-577 ETPREALKNAQLS
+577 
-590 QIEEILTGCIFNGAY
+590 
-605 RFQNNLKGNR
+605 
-615 HGNFKQNSHPNKEE
+615 
-629 QAMPKR
+629 

>member
-14 ESGNPTRYY
+14 ESTNPTRYY

-34 ASEVAQNKARQ
+34 AREVAQNRTKR
-45 FVKEIIGR
+45 FVKEIIGS
-53 EKASKTKNSTI
+53 EKISKTKNSAL
-64 EISNTKASAIKNET
+64 EVSNMKASAIENET

-84 KKACE
+84 KKVCE
-89 KIKSGLPFGIISAFK
+89 KIKSTLPFGIISAFK

-110 YRDFNNNEQ
+110 YRDFNDNEQ

-132 SSTDKLAQLKTRL
+132 SSADEVAQLKMRL
-145 IYWQDK
+145 LYWQDK

-166 FKGNNYLYRRL
+166 FKGNDYLYRKF
-177 CFLLGKHFMDRFLKN
+177 CSLLGKHFMDRFLKN

-206 FVAKYRY
+206 FVSKYRY

-222 KKLQS
+222 KQLQS
-227 YLENKRD
+227 YLEDKRD
-234 FIGFVQTINSL
+234 FIGFVQTLNSL
-245 KDNPQDPFLPNEE
+245 KNNPQDPFLPNEE
-258 TSFLVFANEPTIV
+258 TSFLVFSNEPTIV

-285 NQQAICYCES
+285 SQQAICYCES
-295 KCPIELINA
+295 KCPMELINA
-304 SPSKDFNKTQDSFSD
+304 SPGEDFNKAQDSFSD
-319 IKFSTPNQLEQSL
+319 IKFSIPNQLEQSL
-332 NALKNKLSAFFSKH
+332 NALKNKLSAFFSQH
-346 HDKHNGMEFNEMAK
+346 PDKHNGMEFNEIAK
-360 TQIEALYMPQSS
+360 TQIEVLYMPQSS
-372 DGFDDF
+372 DDFDDF
-378 REHLEDSI
+378 RKDLEDSI
-386 KSFIRAKKNCYGFPK
+386 KSFIRAKQNRGYPK

-409 QEEREVIEWR
+409 QEEREFIKWR
-419 EKNRAS
+419 EKERAS
-425 KQSYKQNLQIN
+425 KQSYKQNLQIK
-436 KIANDLKRDK
+436 KIANDLKCNK
-446 AVDKRA
+446 VVDKIT
-452 ILSVIDADIER
+452 ILSVIDADLER

-472 KQLEKISASLSK
+472 KQLEKISASPSK

-491 QVEKLELNYVLI
+491 QVEKLELNYALI

-513 TLDFTFIV
+513 TLDFTFII
-521 GDSLSVQSL
+521 GDSLSIQSL
-530 YVTFHLVIDMDRP
+530 YVTFDLVIDIDRP

-548 LNHIGKLGSFE
+548 LNHIGELGSFNY
-559 SRERALE
+559 SRKKALE
-566 WVRLTQAKLIV
+566 WVRLTETKLIIKA
-577 ETPREALKNAQLS
+577 PREVLKNAQLS

-605 RFQNNLKGNR
+605 RL
-615 HGNFKQNSHPNKEE
+615 
-629 QAMPKR
+629 

>member
-34 ASEVAQNKARQ
+34 ASKMAQNGSKR
-45 FVKEIIGR
+45 FVKEIIGS
-53 EKASKTKNSTI
+53 EKASKTKNSAI
-64 EISNTKASAIKNET
+64 KVSNTKASAVKNET
-78 IGSGDL
+78 TKSGDL
-84 KKACE
+84 KKVCE

-132 SSTDKLAQLKTRL
+132 SSTDKLAQLKTHL
-145 IYWQDK
+145 LYWQDK

-160 IGIKDF
+160 ILIKDF

-206 FVAKYRY
+206 FVNKYRY

-245 KDNPQDPFLPNEE
+245 KDNPQDPFLPDEE
-258 TSFLVFANEPTIV
+258 ISFLVFANEPTII

-285 NQQAICYCES
+285 NQQAICHCENA
-295 KCPIELINA
+295 KKYPIELINA
-304 SPSKDFNKTQDSFSD
+304 SPGKDFNKTQDSFPD

-332 NALKNKLSAFFSKH
+332 NALKNKLAAFFSKH
-346 HDKHNGMEFNEMAK
+346 PDKHNGMEFNEIAK

-372 DGFDDF
+372 DDFDDF
-378 REHLEDSI
+378 RKHLEDSV
-386 KSFIRAKKNCYGFPK
+386 KSFIRAKKNRYGFPK

-425 KQSYKQNLQIN
+425 KQSYKQNLQTN

-446 AVDKRA
+446 AVDKRT

-463 GFIPPKDLL
+463 GSIPPKDLL

-491 QVEKLELNYVLI
+491 QVEKLELNYALI

-513 TLDFTFIV
+513 TLNFTFII

-530 YVTFHLVIDMDRP
+530 YVTFDLVIDMDRP

-548 LNHIGKLGSFE
+548 LNHIGELGSFE

-566 WVRLTQAKLIV
+566 CVRLTQAKLIIEV
-577 ETPREALKNAQLS
+577 PREALKNAELS

-605 RFQNNLKGNR
+605 RLQNDLKGNR
-615 HGNFKQNSHPNKEE
+615 HGNFK
-629 QAMPKR
+629 

>member
-1 MLLDYD
+1 MLMDYD

-14 ESGNPTRYY
+14 ESGKPTRYY

-34 ASEVAQNKARQ
+34 AREVAQNRAKQ
-45 FVKEIIGR
+45 FVKEIIGS
-53 EKASKTKNSTI
+53 EKASKTKNSAL
-64 EISNTKASAIKNET
+64 EVSNTKSSAIENET

-84 KKACE
+84 KKVCE
-89 KIKSGLPFGIISAFK
+89 KIKSTLPFGIISAFK

-110 YRDFNNNEQ
+110 YRDFNNDEQ
-119 KLLIGAAKSGCIQ
+119 KLLIVAAKSGCIQ
-132 SSTDKLAQLKTRL
+132 SNADRLAQLRTRL
-145 IYWQDK
+145 LYWQDK

-198 KDFISSKE
+198 KDFMSSKE
-206 FVAKYRY
+206 FVNKYRY
-213 TPKQNTERA
+213 TPDQNTKRA
-222 KKLQS
+222 EKLQS
-227 YLENKRD
+227 YLESKRD
-234 FIGFVQTINSL
+234 FIGFVQTLNSL
-245 KDNPQDPFLPNEE
+245 KDIPQDSFLPHEE

-285 NQQAICYCES
+285 NQQAICYCGS
-295 KCPIELINA
+295 KGPIELINA
-304 SPSKDFNKTQDSFSD
+304 SPGKDFNKTQDSFSD

-332 NALKNKLSAFFSKH
+332 NALKNKLAAFFSKH
-346 HDKHNGMEFNEMAK
+346 PDTHNGMEFNEIAK
-360 TQIEALYMPQSS
+360 TQIEALYMPQSGG
-372 DGFDDF
+372 GFDDF
-378 REHLEDSI
+378 REHLEDSV
-386 KSFIRAKKNCYGFPK
+386 KSFIRAKQNRGFPK

-409 QEEREVIEWR
+409 QEEREFIKWR
-419 EKNRAS
+419 EKERAS
-425 KQSYKQNLQIN
+425 KQSYKQNLQIH
-436 KIANDLKRDK
+436 KIANDLKHNK
-446 AVDKRA
+446 AVDKRT
-452 ILSVIDADIER
+452 ILSVIDADMDR

-472 KQLEKISASLSK
+472 KQLEKMSASLSK

-491 QVEKLELNYVLI
+491 QVEKLELNYALI

-513 TLDFTFIV
+513 TLNFTFII

-530 YVTFHLVIDMDRP
+530 YVTFHLVIDMDRS

-548 LNHIGKLGSFE
+548 LNHIGELGSFE

-566 WVRLTQAKLIV
+566 CVRLTQAKLII
-577 ETPREALKNAQLS
+577 EAPREALKNTELS

-605 RFQNNLKGNR
+605 RFQGDLKGNR
-615 HGNFKQNSHPNKEE
+615 S
-629 QAMPKR
+629 

>member
-34 ASEVAQNKARQ
+34 ASKVAQNGAKR
-45 FVKEIIGR
+45 FVKEIIGS
-53 EKASKTKNSTI
+53 EKASKTKNSAI

-78 IGSGDL
+78 TKSSDL
-84 KKACE
+84 KKVCE

-110 YRDFNNNEQ
+110 YRDFNHNEQ

-151 SVKVDWDKP
+151 SIKVDWDKP
-160 IGIKDF
+160 ILIKDF

-198 KDFISSKE
+198 KDFMSSKE

-234 FIGFVQTINSL
+234 FIGFVQTLNSL

-258 TSFLVFANEPTIV
+258 ISFLVFANEPTIV

-285 NQQAICYCES
+285 NQQ
-295 KCPIELINA
+295 
-304 SPSKDFNKTQDSFSD
+304 DSFSD

-332 NALKNKLSAFFSKH
+332 NALKNKLAAFFSKH
-346 HDKHNGMEFNEMAK
+346 PDKHNGMEFNEIAK

-386 KSFIRAKKNCYGFPK
+386 KSFIRAKKNRYGFPK

-446 AVDKRA
+446 VVNKRT

-463 GFIPPKDLL
+463 GFIPPKDWL

-491 QVEKLELNYVLI
+491 QVEKLELNYALI

-513 TLDFTFIV
+513 TLNFTFIV

-530 YVTFHLVIDMDRP
+530 YVTFDLVIDMDRP

-566 WVRLTQAKLIV
+566 CVRLSQTKLII
-577 ETPREALKNAQLS
+577 ETPREALKNAELS
-590 QIEEILTGCIFNGAY
+590 QIEEILTSCIFNGAY
-605 RFQNNLKGNR
+605 RLQNDLKGNK
-615 HGNFKQNSHPNKEE
+615 HGNFK
-629 QAMPKR
+629 